1 MNAQMMIVV
10 MLLLFG
16 GLAGA
21 KVSSLNPFSSK
32 NKVAIAKSESSKKEY
47 FRDKVKGIEY
57 RAEESY
63 KNKTPV
69 VTKRTLGDK
78 IGNFIDKSFQLLV
91 FLGFAGVAL
100 FFFTGIN
107 IINVF
112 KRLNKTR
119 KALIQVVRG
128 TQEGKKK
135 MNGEQEKLRSALKEE
150 LDEESKRIVS
160 DIKHDNN
167 IK

>member
-32 NKVAIAKSESSKKEY
+32 NKVAIAKSESSKEEY
-47 FRDKVKGIEY
+47 FRDKAKQIEY
-57 RAEESY
+57 RVTESY
-63 KNKTPV
+63 TNKTPV
-69 VTKRTLGDK
+69 VTKKTIGTTIGD
-78 IGNFIDKSFQLLV
+78 FIDNSLRVIF
-91 FLGFAGVAL
+91 FLGLFGIGLAL
-100 FFFTGIN
+100 FASDKFIKVMRKLKATS
-107 IINVF
+107 
-112 KRLNKTR
+112 KT
-119 KALIQVVRG
+119 LVQVVRG
-128 TQEGKKK
+128 NQKAKNV
-135 MNGEQEKLRSALKEE
+135 MNGEKKKLDSALKEE
-150 LDEESKRIVS
+150 LDQESKKIVS